1 MIDIST
7 LIEIGFMACIGF
19 VLWDQ
24 HKQRENM
31 AEFHVA
37 LLEMIDK
44 HNQLADVVVEIDE
57 ALEEVEEAIQ

>member
-24 HKQRENM
+24 HKQRESM
-31 AEFHVA
+31 AAFNVA

-44 HNQLADVVVEIDE
+44 HNQLADVVVELDE

>member
-7 LIEIGFMACIGF
+7 LIEIGFTLCIGF
-19 VLWDQ
+19 ILWDQ

-31 AEFHVA
+31 AMFQLS

-44 HNQLADVVVEIDE
+44 HNQLADVVVELDE